1 MSHQMSP
8 YHRDTPVVNADRK
21 MTQPWQRWMD
31 EALIPRLERIPLVV
45 GSYEHTDPL
54 DATLPVTGLT
64 NYDTEGGTLRL
75 TYALR
80 LTRVATTSSGVSATI
95 SWTENGL
102 TRSFTTASLAANTID
117 QLATGVIL
125 ITSDPGT
132 PVTVAATY
140 VSVGA
145 TPMQYALDVFAER
158 MP

>member
-1 MSHQMSP
+1 
-8 YHRDTPVVNADRK
+8 
-21 MTQPWQRWMD
+21 
-31 EALIPRLERIPLVV
+31 
-45 GSYEHTDPL
+45 
-54 DATLPVTGLT
+54 
-64 NYDTEGGTLRL
+64 
-75 TYALR
+75 LR